1 VARTR
6 VIKGEVPAGR
16 FEPDDGKD
24 VVFEEARARE
34 VDLSGLV
41 LATFT
46 AERSEFERCDFE
58 SATIHYGPLGL
69 GGSLFRDCRF
79 DRADLRG
86 VDPGEARFERC
97 TFDEAKIAKWMTHCA
112 EFVECRFAT
121 RIVDSVFSAAPRNC
135 SVRRKHNE
143 FKGNDFSRAELVDTV
158 FVGGIDL
165 DDQKLPAGDGYVR
178 IRNAQ
183 DRLDRAR
190 ASVEEWEDPDERRLA
205 LVEIE
210 ALSRFAEDQE
220 ELFVR
225 REDAD
230 LPASVARQLWS
241 LLE

>member
-46 AERSEFERCDFE
+46 AERSEFE
-58 SATIHYGPLGL
+58 
-69 GGSLFRDCRF
+69 
-79 DRADLRG
+79 LRG